1 MSIFTVIPNIHH
13 LSGSVNAENLFK
25 LLEGVVSMLTRED
38 IFKHVKEKFRTSPDY
53 PFQKFP
59 TYAALRHKANG
70 KWYGLVMNVHPEKLG
85 LDGNDEID
93 ILNLKCHPEVS
104 GSLRNGK
111 SILPG
116 YHMDKENWISIVLER
131 VDSEEDVYHLIEQS
145 FSLTK

>member
-1 MSIFTVIPNIHH
+1 MTAKIHH
-13 LSGSVNAENLFK
+13 CSSGSANAENLFE
-25 LLEGVVSMLTRED
+25 LLVSMLTRED
-38 IFKHVKEKFRTSPDY
+38 IFKHVKEKFGTSPDY

-59 TYAALRHKANG
+59 NYAALRHETTE
-70 KWYGLVMNVHPEKLG
+70 KWYGLVMNVLPEKLG

-93 ILNLKCHPEVS
+93 ILNLKCPPEIS

-131 VDSEEDVYHLIEQS
+131 IDSEEVYNLIEQS
-145 FSLTK
+145 FNLTK